1 MAARDYSA
9 TASYFEGRA
18 KRARHESER
27 ERFLRMAQTYRELAA
42 DASDEARSAQKPHMP
57 EERAR

>member
-1 MAARDYSA
+1 MAARNYSA

-27 ERFLRMAQTYRELAA
+27 ERFLRVAQTYRELAA
-42 DASDEARSAQKPHMP
+42 DATDDARTGEKPHIP
-57 EERAR
+57 EERAL